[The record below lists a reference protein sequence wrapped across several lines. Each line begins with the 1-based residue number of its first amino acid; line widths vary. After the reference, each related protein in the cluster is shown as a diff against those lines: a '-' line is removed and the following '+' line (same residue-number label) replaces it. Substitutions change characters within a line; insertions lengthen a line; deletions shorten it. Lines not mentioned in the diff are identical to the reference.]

1 MRVHFLAATFLVAIN
16 ASSALAQV
24 VASLART

>member
-16 ASSALAQV
+16 ASSA
-24 VASLART
+24 VAWQFAEDGA